1 MAEAVEM
8 LQGVQRETT
17 CSICRSYFSEPVTI
31 RCGHSFCRACLSS
44 SWRREATAV
53 SCPECKKVSQV
64 REFPAVTEHLVQLTE
79 LGKQL
84 HSQLLQSSQGQSQC
98 ARHKEMFQ
106 FFCEDDQT
114 PLCVRCSQS
123 PEHQTHRL
131 SPIEE
136 ATHNFIENLQ
146 HIWNHWGK
154 YFEKAEKHLAPKKP
168 VVDWQWMITE
178 EFNKVHGFLLEEE
191 SLCLEGM
198 RQEQRANQDR
208 VSQHMQILQDLM
220 LELQEADQQPNL
232 ELLQD
237 VKQLLGRSESVLS
250 QWSKAVIPELREYPI
265 PGMIERLRQFRVDLT
280 MDRVPKSLCLTVS
293 EDLKSVKA
301 GEAWQ
306 VESNT
311 PEFSACFAVLAKEA
325 FSSGRQYWEVDV
337 TQVPQWMLGIH
348 TRYLRRNR
356 RRNLSSRAAVFL
368 LQCVK
373 KEEVYYFQT
382 HPGPLKLR
390 MKGPVPRVG
399 VYLEYSS
406 GTLGFYNVLQSS
418 LIYQFHY
425 IAFAAPVTPIFSPGP
440 PLPGTKAGPMTLCP
454 VDTKLCV
461 CCSSPL

>member
-1 MAEAVEM
+1 MADAMEM
-8 LQGVQRETT
+8 LQGVQGETT

-44 SWRREATAV
+44 TWRVEARAI

-64 REFPAVTEHLVQLTE
+64 RELPAVNERLVHLTE

-98 ARHKEMFQ
+98 ARHKEIFK

-136 ATHNFIENLQ
+136 ATHSFIENLQ

-154 YFEKAEKHLAPKKP
+154 CFEKAEKDLAQKKP

-178 EFNKVHGFLLEEE
+178 EFNKAHCFLLEEE
-191 SLCLEGM
+191 SLCLEGI
-198 RQEQRANQDR
+198 RQGQRASQDR
-208 VSQHMQILQDLM
+208 ISQHMRILQDLM
-220 LELQEADQQPNL
+220 LELQEAGKEPNL

-237 VKQLLGRSESVLS
+237 VKQLLRRSESVLS
-250 QWSKAVIPELREYPI
+250 HWSKDVIPELREYRI
-265 PGMIERLRQFRVDLT
+265 PGMVEMLRQFRVDLT
-280 MDRVPKSLCLTVS
+280 MDPVPASPWVVVS
-293 EDLKSVKA
+293 EDLKSVNA

-306 VESNT
+306 VET
-311 PEFSACFAVLAKEA
+311 KDPEYSACYAVLAKQA

-337 TQVPQWMLGIH
+337 TQVPQWILGIYAP
-348 TRYLRRNR
+348 YLRRKR
-356 RRNLSSRAAVFL
+356 QRNVDFCASLFL

-373 KEEVYYFQT
+373 KEEVYYFQSD
-382 HPGPLKLR
+382 PGPLKLQ

-418 LIYQFHY
+418 LIYQFPS
-425 IAFAAPVTPIFSPGP
+425 IPFAAPVTPIFSPGP
-440 PLPGTKAGPMTLCP
+440 PLPGTKAGPMTLSP
-454 VDTKLCV
+454 VDSHLCV